1 MVDMRSKGAG
11 AKQVVVED
19 GRAVPL
25 DGRQTGYQF
34 PYEGDADLFEGA
46 KVRAVA
52 DGTPSDGRIASV
64 FERKIVVSLDADFG
78 PRIGVCILRIDNTA
92 MLDALR
98 DRLEKIAQG
107 EVSSFNRSIADG
119 VLRNEG
125 GEPPIT
131 VALAPGDILLKG
143 GQERAAHVALEN
155 RISYIWGPPGTGK
168 TRALSAI
175 CKSLFDGQK
184 RVLICSNTNQAVDQV
199 LYKLC
204 SLLSV
209 SHEAV
214 QEGRILRIGRIAL
227 EELRSEWSDYVTID
241 GVVDR
246 LSLELRQRRAE
257 LEENVE
263 RVRRICEGA
272 ARIVAGFEQLERG
285 EARLASLEAADA
297 ASRRDSAKLT
307 IVANKLAAQVAEL
320 TKESES
326 IATASAL
333 ARFFKR
339 SQAAVQAGLQKAH
352 HALNDVKTKLN
363 ELAAVQQGATSEI
376 VAARNSVASWRAS
389 LRSHDRRKLEKEIAE
404 ADTKVAP
411 LAAELAQLAKQLDD
425 IAKTVVEKAM
435 IIGATATKLFLSP
448 QTFAGFDAVVI
459 DEASMLMLPALFHAA
474 GLAKERVVISG
485 DFRQLPPIVTTD
497 QKAVLETVG
506 GDVFSASGIAKAFAA
521 GKTPERAAFLDQQ
534 FRMADPICALI
545 SGPMYRGRLHTAATR
560 KSAAIVPIAPFN
572 LNLTI
577 VDTSTISPFV
587 NRDPFKSRY
596 NLMHALAIRNLVLR
610 LQDTGFVR
618 ASDSLGV
625 CTPYSAQAKML
636 QRVLKGSKL
645 NSHVETG
652 TVHRFQ
658 GDEKQAMVLD
668 IPDGL
673 GEQSVGMWLE
683 ADNPDDDGA
692 KLFNVAISRA
702 KEHLIVVANLQYL
715 DSKLP
720 ARALL
725 RGVLHDMQRKGTVL
739 DVRDVLGYY
748 PMLDDIAT
756 YGLALNLDSETL
768 RTGLFNQKDFE
779 HVWIADAERAKKS
792 IVIFSGFVT
801 PQRVATCGDILRKK
815 LEEGVSIRCVT
826 RPPRQNG
833 SIPPEDGKAALDA
846 LETVGCIVDTRW
858 DIHEKTIIIDGE
870 ILWFGSLNPLSH
882 SGATSEIMAR
892 FVSTDIASQV
902 AAFLAVERGLKEGEA
917 ADQIVRKENPDCPD
931 CGGRTTFR
939 KGQYGP
945 FWECEEGCGWR
956 QNIAQAKRKSM
967 QTPPLHAPSPC
978 PKCGKPMVA
987 RSSSFGSFFGC
998 SDYPRCDATV
1008 NPHAKPRTGTRR
1020 KKPAHGPKSDA
1031 RRS

>member
-1 MVDMRSKGAG
+1 MAPHTRFLT
-11 AKQVVVED
+11 
-19 GRAVPL
+19 VP
-25 DGRQTGYQF
+25 
-34 PYEGDADLFEGA
+34 
-46 KVRAVA
+46 
-52 DGTPSDGRIASV
+52 
-64 FERKIVVSLDADFG
+64 
-78 PRIGVCILRIDNTA
+78 
-92 MLDALR
+92 
-98 DRLEKIAQG
+98 
-107 EVSSFNRSIADG
+107 
-119 VLRNEG
+119 
-125 GEPPIT
+125 
-131 VALAPGDILLKG
+131 
-143 GQERAAHVALEN
+143 
-155 RISYIWGPPGTGK
+155 
-168 TRALSAI
+168 
-175 CKSLFDGQK
+175 
-184 RVLICSNTNQAVDQV
+184 
-199 LYKLC
+199 
-204 SLLSV
+204 
-209 SHEAV
+209 
-214 QEGRILRIGRIAL
+214 
-227 EELRSEWSDYVTID
+227 
-241 GVVDR
+241 
-246 LSLELRQRRAE
+246 
-257 LEENVE
+257 
-263 RVRRICEGA
+263 
-272 ARIVAGFEQLERG
+272 

-297 ASRRDSAKLT
+297 ASRRESAKLT
-307 IVANKLAAQVAEL
+307 IVANKLVAQVAEL

-339 SQAAVQAGLQKAH
+339 SRAAVQADLQKTH
-352 HALNDVKTKLN
+352 HALNNVKTELN
-363 ELAAVQQGATSEI
+363 ELAAVEQGATSEI

-389 LRSHDRRKLEKEIAE
+389 LRSHDRRMLEREIAE

-411 LAAELAQLAKQLDD
+411 LAAELTQIAKQLDD

-448 QTFAGFDAVVI
+448 QTFAGFDSVVI

-521 GKTPERAAFLDQQ
+521 RKTPERAAFLDQQ

-545 SGPMYRGRLHTAATR
+545 SGPMYGGRLHTAATR
-560 KSAAIVPIAPFN
+560 ESAAIVPIAPFD

-587 NRDPFKSRY
+587 NRDPLKSRY

-610 LQDTGFVR
+610 LQDTCFVQ

-636 QRVLKGSKL
+636 QRILKGSKL
-645 NSHVETG
+645 NSHVEAG

-668 IPDGL
+668 IPDSL

-725 RGVLHDMQRKGTVL
+725 RGVLHDMQRKGAVL

-756 YGLALNLDSETL
+756 YGLALNLDPETL

-779 HVWIADAERAKKS
+779 HVWIADAERAKES

-801 PQRVATCGDILRKK
+801 PQRVASCGDILRKK

-826 RPPRQNG
+826 RPPRHNG

-846 LETVGCIVDTRW
+846 LEIIGCIVDTRW

-882 SGATSEIMAR
+882 SGATSEIMGR
-892 FVSTDIASQV
+892 FVSADIASQV
-902 AAFLAVERGLKEGEA
+902 AAFLAIERGLKEGEA
-917 ADQIVRKENPDCPD
+917 ADQIIRKENPDCPD

-945 FWECEEGCGWR
+945 FWECEEDCGWR

-967 QTPPLHAPSPC
+967 QTPPSHAPSPC

-987 RSSSFGSFFGC
+987 RNSSFGSFFGC

-1031 RRS
+1031 RR